1 MDDFHND
8 MDEWNEILRRREA
21 AKRKKEQAD

>member
-8 MDEWNEILRRREA
+8 CDDWNEILRRREE
-21 AKRKKEQAD
+21 AKRKKEQGD